1 MSRRFTNEFLTGL
14 IKWGMLTESL
24 KTIMFLWKHGFLSLD
39 IYFGLWPCYYNQ
51 KWRCSVYW
59 LKEGLQSI
67 ANLLLDQVSKGT
79 QLRRLLEIQIY
90 WEDRDEKEKR
100 RWYRKEEEDN
110 FPVGTN
116 HALMTSRDTSSSS
129 SIHCS
134 FPFVMCHQFQSCLQS
149 CCTFLSR
156 LIEEL
161 HVPSS
166 RWHKNSTCVENEE
179 CSLWYPE
186 FNETIFETSLDNCVS
201 LFLCV
206 SLFAFLGLVSKEV
219 TKRESTTKSNKPNV
233 CLVSLSFLSWLP
245 VLSNVKTRRWSWDSS
260 SDVIHSIDVR
270 DRRSQI
276 TMFAQ
281 KDVCYAIRL
290 CHQWMWHY

>member
-1 MSRRFTNEFLTGL
+1 MSRRFTNEFLTEL
-14 IKWGMLTESL
+14 IKWGMLTKSL

-67 ANLLLDQVSKGT
+67 LLLDKVSKGT

-134 FPFVMCHQFQSCLQS
+134 FPLVMCHQFQSCLQS

-206 SLFAFLGLVSKEV
+206 SLSLCFSWFGFKGSYEKRVHDKIKQ
-219 TKRESTTKSNKPNV
+219 TKRVSCLFIVSV
-233 CLVSLSFLSWLP
+233 LIACLV
-245 VLSNVKTRRWSWDSS
+245 
-260 SDVIHSIDVR
+260 
-270 DRRSQI
+270 Q
-276 TMFAQ
+276 
-281 KDVCYAIRL
+281 C
-290 CHQWMWHY
+290 